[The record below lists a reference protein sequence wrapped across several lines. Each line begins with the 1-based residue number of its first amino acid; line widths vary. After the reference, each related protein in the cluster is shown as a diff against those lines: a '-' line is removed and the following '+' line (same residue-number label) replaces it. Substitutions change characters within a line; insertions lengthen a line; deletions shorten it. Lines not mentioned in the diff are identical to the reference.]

1 MKARQST
8 KLREL
13 KEALGTAGIHTL
25 DEQARVLGLN
35 RITTWTVLRG
45 NHKNS
50 RLSAATVNR
59 ILAAP
64 QLPPLVRAIILE
76 YVGEKAAG
84 TYGDSAKL
92 RRKFITSLSAKQ
104 VRRTAT
110 PANCEVQNNWSANA
124 RPMATSG

>member
-8 KLREL
+8 KLSEL

-25 DEQARVLGLN
+25 DGQAQALGIN
-35 RITTWTVLRG
+35 RITTWTVLRC

-50 RLSAATVNR
+50 SLSAATVNR

-64 QLPPLVRAIILE
+64 QLPHLVRAKILE

-84 TYGDSAKL
+84 TYGHSAKL
-92 RRKFITSLSAKQ
+92 RQKFITSLSAKRVSQ
-104 VRRTAT
+104 SAT
-110 PANCEVQNNWSANA
+110 PANDEVPAIA
-124 RPMATSG
+124 AAIE

>member
-1 MKARQST
+1 MKARRLA

-25 DEQARVLGLN
+25 DEQAQAIGIN

-50 RLSAATVNR
+50 SLSAATINR

-64 QLPPLVRAIILE
+64 QLPLLVRAKILE

-84 TYGDSAKL
+84 TYSHSAKL
-92 RRKFITSLSAKQ
+92 RQKFITSLSAKRVNQ
-104 VRRTAT
+104 SAT
-110 PANCEVQNNWSANA
+110 PANYEVDPAIA
-124 RPMATSG
+124 AAIE